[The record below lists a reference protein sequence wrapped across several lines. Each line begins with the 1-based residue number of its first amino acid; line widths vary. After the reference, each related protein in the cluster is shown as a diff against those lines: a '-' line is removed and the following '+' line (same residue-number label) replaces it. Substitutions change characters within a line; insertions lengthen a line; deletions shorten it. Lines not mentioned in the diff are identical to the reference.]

1 MIDGNGSLDA
11 IALRVTAI
19 VADIAGV
26 NPATLEDTTVL
37 FDDDDMESA
46 GGLALDSLDGLK
58 LALALAGEYGLKD
71 DPDIDYQRLQTVRE
85 IAQYIHGLHPGGE
98 S

>member
-1 MIDGNGSLDA
+1 MIGGDGSLDA
-11 IALRVTAI
+11 IAQRVRAI

-26 NPATLEDTTVL
+26 DPASVAEHTPL
-37 FDDDDMESA
+37 FDAEDGA
-46 GGLALDSLDGLK
+46 GAWALDSLDSLK
-58 LALALAGEYGLKD
+58 LALALAEEYGLDD
-71 DPDIDYQRLQTVRE
+71 DPEIDYQHLQTVRE